1 MASGKTSKANRK
13 NGRNSVVV
21 QKSTPWGLIAGVL
34 VVVLFAGAVFGYAVL
49 RGNENSAAQE
59 ALAPFVPSDTN
70 RDPSQQIPGVVTGT
84 YAAGLHVNPDQR
96 IAYQSSPPY
105 GGAHDGYWATCT
117 GTVYPVA
124 VRQENLVHSME
135 HGAVWIAYNPDQVSG
150 AALDTLRAKV
160 DGQPYTAMSPYP
172 GLDQPISLQSWG
184 HQLKLSD
191 ANDPRVDQFITALR
205 RNQYQYPEVG
215 ASCQEIGGGQFS
227 TASPPAFQPTPS
239 AAAVNGLTVLP
250 EDGGP
255 GATQATDEM
264 TTPQR

>member
-1 MASGKTSKANRK
+1 MASGKTSKTNRK
-13 NGRNSVVV
+13 NARGSVVA

-34 VVVLFAGAVFGYAVL
+34 VVVLFAGAIFGYAAL
-49 RGNENSAAQE
+49 RSNQNDTAQQ

-70 RDPSQQIPGVVTGT
+70 RDPSTQIQGVVTAT
-84 YAAGLHVNPDQR
+84 YPAGQHVNPNQQV
-96 IAYQSSPPY
+96 AYQHSPPY
-105 GGAHDGYWATCT
+105 GGAHDGYWATCM
-117 GTVYPVA
+117 GTVYPDA

-215 ASCQEIGGGQFS
+215 ASCQEMGAGAFTQN
-227 TASPPAFQPTPS
+227 APPAFAPTPS
-239 AAAVNGLTVLP
+239 TAAVNGLTVVA
-250 EDGGP
+250 EDGGA
-255 GATQATDEM
+255 GTTQATNEM
-264 TTPQR
+264 QTPRR